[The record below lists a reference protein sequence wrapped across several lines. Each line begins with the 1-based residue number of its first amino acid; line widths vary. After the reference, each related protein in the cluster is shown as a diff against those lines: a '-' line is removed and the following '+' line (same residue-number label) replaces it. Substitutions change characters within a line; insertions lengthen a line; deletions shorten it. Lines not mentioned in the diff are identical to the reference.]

1 MRILT
6 VIKEKAVLASLVFCM
21 FLLSS
26 ALATAASD
34 NIQNNKDIAKQSVSN
49 AAAGL
54 GGIAESV
61 KDKNEL
67 IDLIR
72 SFVEPICFY
81 PDNSGYFYVYDYDCV
96 NIAHPVQPA
105 LVGKNLYNYQD
116 SKGGYVIRE
125 LARTAKQ
132 GGGFVE
138 YYWAKPG
145 EEGEYKKIGY
155 VEPIPNTDY
164 FIGTGV
170 YLPEMAE
177 SK

>member
-1 MRILT
+1 MKILT
-6 VIKEKAVLASLVFCM
+6 VSKEKVVLASLVFCM
-21 FLLSS
+21 FLLNS
-26 ALATAASD
+26 ALATAAFD
-34 NIQNNKDIAKQSVSN
+34 NIQNNKDVAKQSVSN

-54 GGIAESV
+54 GGIAESA

-67 IDLIR
+67 IDLTR
-72 SFVEPICFY
+72 SFVEPIRFY
-81 PDNSGYFYVYDYDCV
+81 PDNSGYFYVYDYNCV
-96 NIAHPVQPA
+96 NIAHPVQPE